1 MKRADDGISLV
12 EVLIVLAIIAAVVSM
27 AVLSTGSADRSG
39 RAGLEAQQ
47 FAARLSL
54 AADKALTSGQPIVLS
69 WSEDRYAFDAL
80 ASAGE
85 GRPPRQADRILP
97 RPLQLT
103 GVVAR
108 PFVIG
113 SDQASIARWQIA
125 DGRQSAAIVFDG
137 LTAQV
142 DHDDR

>member
-54 AADKALTSGQPIVLS
+54 AADKALTSGQPVLLT
-69 WSEDRYAFDAL
+69 WSEDRYVFEAY
-80 ASAGE
+80 SAAH
-85 GRPPRQADRILP
+85 ADRLSGQAERTLP
-97 RPLQLT
+97 RALQLT
-103 GVVAR
+103 GTVAR

-113 SDQASIARWQIA
+113 PDQSGAARWKMS
-125 DGRQSAAIVFDG
+125 DGRQSAVIVFDG

-142 DHDDR
+142 VHDDL